1 MRLGSHYV
9 PLRVLVGWLAGFLV
23 LLFEILGLPTCTRK
37 TQYTTGLPAHFLWC
51 LDAEE
56 DWQGR
61 RGPGCCL
68 GTSRGS
74 VLGSASQGLTPSSS
88 RDLQSH
94 VQNVSAQGSP
104 LGTQR
109 ARFSSVAA
117 HRGVDFAC
125 LGSRLPAV
133 QTLSREAC
141 VLHQSHSLCKP
152 SSQAGTAECGAP
164 GKQSRLI
171 RWSLREP
178 CKVKFP
184 EASRGPAPQAGCSV
198 SGLPR

>member
-1 MRLGSHYV
+1 M
-9 PLRVLVGWLAGFLV
+9 VGCLAGFLV

-37 TQYTTGLPAHFLWC
+37 TQYTTGLPAHILRC
-51 LDAEE
+51 SDAEK
-56 DWQGR
+56 DRQGEKR
-61 RGPGCCL
+61 SWLLSGDIQGQRPRFCLPGTDSFL
-68 GTSRGS
+68 QQRPAGS
-74 VLGSASQGLTPSSS
+74 CA
-88 RDLQSH
+88 D
-94 VQNVSAQGSP
+94 VSAQGGP
-104 LGTQR
+104 LGAQR

-133 QTLSREAC
+133 QTIGKEAC
-141 VLHQSHSLCKP
+141 VLHQSHCLRKP
-152 SSQAGTAECGAP
+152 SGQAGTAECGAP

-171 RWSLREP
+171 RWPLREP

-184 EASRGPAPQAGCSV
+184 EASCGPAPQAGCSV